1 MNAYTTQHDNETQA
15 LQSSSPADVLA
26 ASAVAPIHA
35 PEALALPTS
44 HGVFKPVGH
53 VMIGLP
59 TQEQANTLVVA
70 LHDAGWSSS
79 DLRQFSPAES
89 GAEFRAMFDN
99 AGPLASLGYEIT
111 LLQRYIDLTDA
122 GYRWLMVHAEE
133 GERAVLAAEA
143 AKQCGATQAVYY
155 RTLIV
160 EELIP

>member
-1 MNAYTTQHDNETQA
+1 MNIDTTAHDSEAYA
-15 LQSSSPADVLA
+15 LPTSDPVA
-26 ASAVAPIHA
+26 ATHAVAPIHTA
-35 PEALALPTS
+35 EALVLPTS

-59 TQEQANTLVVA
+59 TQAQANTLVAA
-70 LHDAGWSSS
+70 LHGAGWSGS
-79 DLRQFSPAES
+79 DVRQFSPVES

-111 LLQRYIDLTDA
+111 LLQRYIDLTEA
-122 GYRWLMVHAEE
+122 GYRWLLVHAEE
-133 GERAVLAAEA
+133 GERAMQAAEA

-155 RTLIV
+155 RALIV